1 MPNSCTSIA
10 LVPLYTISSSFDE
23 NCTGIWSAFCTRTI
37 AIKGDHCIIELQK
50 PITVEYYT
58 RLVLVMEK
66 KDKAIKRPTVYD
78 VAKMAGTSTA
88 TVSRVLSNSD
98 YPISKEIRKRVI
110 EAAEKMNYSPNLLG
124 RMLKKSESRDIGV
137 IIPNISNPFYPQL
150 VLGIETEAK
159 KHGFNILLCNS
170 FRDVANEKKYIESM
184 YQKQVKGIILSTI
197 REEHGFLRE
206 LCDNGLK
213 VVGFDQNIEDFQC
226 NNVSFD
232 FTQAGIMAV
241 DYLVGMGHKKIAFA
255 TSPLSRRSRREIFD
269 GYKLGLMKNKID
281 FSQDLVYVAEHE
293 KEVENG
299 TYEFESGVD
308 IASKCLASKNMPTSI
323 FAVND
328 ITAMG
333 IIHGLISRG
342 IKIPD
347 DISIIGFDNIE
358 LSAMINPPLTTIDQ
372 PAFETGRLA
381 CKILI
386 EDLEEKESHYF
397 SIKLEPTLIERKSV
411 KKI

>member
-1 MPNSCTSIA
+1 MYNRITETDYCTDK
-10 LVPLYTISSSFDE
+10 Y
-23 NCTGIWSAFCTRTI
+23 
-37 AIKGDHCIIELQK
+37 
-50 PITVEYYT
+50 
-58 RLVLVMEK
+58 
-66 KDKAIKRPTVYD
+66 KDWYECMDNRNKTIKRATVYD

-98 YPISKEIRKRVI
+98 YPISKEIRKKVI
-110 EAAEKMNYSPNLLG
+110 EAAQKLNYSPNLLG
-124 RMLKKSESRDIGV
+124 RMLKKSESKDIGV

-170 FRDVANEKKYIESM
+170 FRDVTNEKKYIESM
-184 YQKQVKGIILSTI
+184 YQKQVRGIILSTI
-197 REEHGFLRE
+197 NEEHGFLKK
-206 LCDNGLK
+206 LCDSGLK

-226 NNVSFD
+226 NKISFD
-232 FTQAGIMAV
+232 FTRAGMMAV
-241 DYLVGMGHKKIAFA
+241 DYLISMGHKKIAFA
-255 TSPLSRRSRREIFD
+255 TSPLTRRSRKEIFD
-269 GYKLGLMKNKID
+269 GYKLGLMKNNIG
-281 FSQDLVYVAEHE
+281 FSDDLVYIAEHE

-299 TYEFESGVD
+299 TFEFESGVD
-308 IASKCLASKNMPTSI
+308 IAKKCLASVDLPTAI

-333 IIHGLISRG
+333 IIHGFINSG
-342 IKIPD
+342 IKVPD
-347 DISIIGFDNIE
+347 DISVMGFDNIE
-358 LSAMINPPLTTIDQ
+358 FSAMINPPLTTINQ

-386 EDLEEKESHYF
+386 ENLEDSDSNYV

-411 KKI
+411 KNLKK